1 MFWVW
6 FQVQGL
12 EWWVCVVPVSELVSS
27 PGLLARHGG
36 EQEGRMERTVNVS
49 QTDLQSTSL
58 EGEADWKA
66 G

>member
-1 MFWVW
+1 MVS
-6 FQVQGL
+6 
-12 EWWVCVVPVSELVSS
+12 VCGPSERACFH
-27 PGLLARHGG
+27 PGLLAHHGG